1 MLSKNVMSMVSSD
14 KNRPIIDCHP
24 RFIVKF
30 NLIFFLIK
38 KVRRSIDIKYTK
50 NLTLIDGDC

>member
-30 NLIFFLIK
+30 KFFFFKIK